1 MTARNEREPAWDC
14 RFIDDYLP
22 YLLARASF
30 LVSERFHVHLRPA
43 ELAAPEWRVLS
54 TLSDGSGLS
63 VSALARIALY
73 KQPTMTKIIDR
84 MVARGLVR
92 RAASP
97 GDRRKVL
104 VFATEDGRALV
115 AGLLVKAKHQEEETL
130 RSYAPGERAA
140 LKHMLR
146 TLIARLDP
154 DEEARPR
161 AGTAPGST
169 TAPDA

>member
-1 MTARNEREPAWDC
+1 MVARDEREPARGG
-14 RFIDDYLP
+14 RFVDDYLP

-43 ELAAPEWRVLS
+43 ELAVPEWRVLS
-54 TLSDGSGLS
+54 SLSDGGGLS
-63 VSALARIALY
+63 VSALARITLY

-92 RAASP
+92 RAASSS
-97 GDRRKVL
+97 DRRKVL
-104 VFATEDGRALV
+104 VFATEDGHALV

-161 AGTAPGST
+161 AGAGGST